1 MLEGRGGSNVLD
13 GGLGDDSL
21 IGGSGIDTAD
31 YTSHDSMAVQRGEQ
45 YVIALG
51 VIGRPGSFTLTSSPL
66 PGVSQV
72 VESDVLIGIENVT
85 GSNHAETITGNE
97 LANTL
102 DGRGGND
109 ILDGGAGNDVIIGGD
124 GIDTASYESHDA
136 VAGVFGG
143 DVISLGQNGADGS
156 YTRLGIVSTPTPHI
170 GAVERTCCAASKT

>member
-1 MLEGRGGSNVLD
+1 MPVE
-13 GGLGDDSL
+13 
-21 IGGSGIDTAD
+21 
-31 YTSHDSMAVQRGEQ
+31 RGEQ

-102 DGRGGND
+102 DGRGGSDTIDGGFGDD
-109 ILDGGAGNDVIIGGD
+109 ILIGNGGT
-124 GIDTASYESHDA
+124 DTASFLSHDGLLPTA
-136 VAGVFGG
+136 VRMSSRSAT
-143 DVISLGQNGADGS
+143 AP
-156 YTRLGIVSTPTPHI
+156 PTEAIPASRPWVRS
-170 GAVERTCCAASKT
+170 GKPSRPTCCAASRT